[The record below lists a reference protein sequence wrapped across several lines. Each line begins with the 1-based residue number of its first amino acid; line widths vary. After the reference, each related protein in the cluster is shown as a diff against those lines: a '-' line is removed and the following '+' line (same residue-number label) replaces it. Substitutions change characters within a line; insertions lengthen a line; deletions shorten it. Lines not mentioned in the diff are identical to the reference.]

1 MRIIIKDNINMP
13 TYRFPI
19 NGIRHHDFSGRLDEL
34 YEFAP
39 GKRMSIAVEHD
50 NPQEPDAVIVYWG
63 KKWVGYVRSG
73 EYRELAY
80 SLIKASGRGSL
91 LGKIVGVD
99 KEKRW
104 LWMEISTE
112 CRVTSTSEDKPNVLT
127 NWSFDGEILPTDE
140 EEQQLHTMLCNLLMV
155 VEAREQWEED
165 TEEWLEFVEQNLW
178 RDISCETS
186 EQVKHLLEMLTAG
199 SNEVEEYAR
208 AADRLQ
214 IAIDYM
220 GSPEVRRLQAKQIMD
235 KASSKAMELLLL
247 RYGQNVKDVIRKLPQ
262 ELVSLFEK
270 DGEVFMGRLWYLHRP
285 YKQIQALKT
294 LLSMMV
300 RLKDDNGEKASAAIS
315 KNWLIQ
321 WGSNQKDKR
330 KAEIVHEILSTYEL
344 ESMNPEMAQK
354 MAEMMDCCNTQKQAE
369 SNNARIAEAIEKQ
382 KPPFINQM
390 NMGNG
395 TQCLPPD
402 YQKALEDSDE

>member
-1 MRIIIKDNINMP
+1 MP

-19 NGIRHHDFSGRLDEL
+19 NGIRHHDFRGRLDEL
-34 YEFAP
+34 YELAP

-63 KKWVGYVRSG
+63 KRWVGYVRSG

-91 LGKIVGVD
+91 LGRIVDVD

-140 EEQQLHTMLCNLLMV
+140 EEQQLYTMLCNLLMV

-199 SNEVEEYAR
+199 SKEVGEYAR

-220 GSPEVRRLQAKQIMD
+220 GSPEVRRLQAQQIID
-235 KASSKAMELLLL
+235 KASSKDMDLLLL

-300 RLKDDNGEKASAAIS
+300 RLKDDNGEEASSAIS
-315 KNWLIQ
+315 KHWLIQ
-321 WGSNQKDKR
+321 WGTNQKDRR
-330 KAEIVHEILSTYEL
+330 KAEIVHEILSTFEL
-344 ESMNPEMAQK
+344 ESTNPEMAQK
-354 MAEMMDCCNTQKQAE
+354 MSEMMDCCNMQKQAE

-382 KPPFINQM
+382 KPSVINQM
-390 NMGNG
+390 NLGNG

-402 YQKALEDSDE
+402 FQKALEDRDR